1 MAMDYVEFSGKSVD
15 EAITE
20 ALYYFRVESSKL
32 GL

>member
-20 ALYYFRVESSKL
+20 ACTTL
-32 GL
+32 GIGEQ